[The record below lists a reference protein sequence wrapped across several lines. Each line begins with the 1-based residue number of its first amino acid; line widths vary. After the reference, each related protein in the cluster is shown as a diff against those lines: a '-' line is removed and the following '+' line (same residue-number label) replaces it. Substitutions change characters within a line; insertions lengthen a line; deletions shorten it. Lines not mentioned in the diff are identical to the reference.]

1 MEKLD
6 EELLLNEL
14 LEDEEKELLVE
25 LENEDKLEVNDE
37 LKLDDED
44 EELDFVIYP
53 NPAQT
58 KVNFLGLNSPVQATV
73 FDMLGKYQLQSE
85 VINSLDVSQ
94 LKPGLYVVEIKD
106 EDGIKAFNI
115 LKK

>member
-1 MEKLD
+1 MANDALKFMI
-6 EELLLNEL
+6 
-14 LEDEEKELLVE
+14 KESLSS
-25 LENEDKLEVNDE
+25 NHKI
-37 LKLDDED
+37 